1 MENEN
6 TEIKI
11 DETTT
16 MSVDELVKDYKHLKA
31 LNDYMYKRLIHTQD
45 YSFDLQEQL
54 NSQNEYIATQES
66 VIKEVEEMLDVLVDT
81 FDENTIK
88 GKSKPELNLVEYLRE
103 RREFKQ
109 RKNRRIYRRI
119 CNQSRQRRKSTRL
132 DRRLRSGKLRHGLRN
147 GRCGA
152 RRKRLRFRQET
163 WSGNQTG
170 YQSGEGRRRR
180 FAPLRGVRY
189 SHQQRRV

>member
-66 VIKEVEEMLDVLVDT
+66 VIKEVEEMLDILVDI

-88 GKSKPELNLVEYLRE
+88 GKSKPELDLLEYLKE

-109 RKNRRIYRRI
+109 GKT
-119 CNQSRQRRKSTRL
+119 SR
-132 DRRLRSGKLRHGLRN
+132 GLYDFLTSMI
-147 GRCGA
+147 
-152 RRKRLRFRQET
+152 K
-163 WSGNQTG
+163 
-170 YQSGEGRRRR
+170 
-180 FAPLRGVRY
+180 
-189 SHQQRRV
+189 

>member
-66 VIKEVEEMLDVLVDT
+66 VIKEVEEMLDVLIDI

-109 RKNRRIYRRI
+109 GKT
-119 CNQSRQRRKSTRL
+119 SR
-132 DRRLRSGKLRHGLRN
+132 GLYDFLTSMI
-147 GRCGA
+147 
-152 RRKRLRFRQET
+152 K
-163 WSGNQTG
+163 
-170 YQSGEGRRRR
+170 
-180 FAPLRGVRY
+180 
-189 SHQQRRV
+189 

>member
-1 MENEN
+1 MEKEN

-66 VIKEVEEMLDVLVDT
+66 VIKEVEEMLDVLVGI

-88 GKSKPELNLVEYLRE
+88 GKSKPELDLLEYLKE
-103 RREFKQ
+103 RRDLKQ
-109 RKNRRIYRRI
+109 GKIGRGLYDFLT
-119 CNQSRQRRKSTRL
+119 STI
-132 DRRLRSGKLRHGLRN
+132 K
-147 GRCGA
+147 
-152 RRKRLRFRQET
+152 
-163 WSGNQTG
+163 
-170 YQSGEGRRRR
+170 
-180 FAPLRGVRY
+180 
-189 SHQQRRV
+189 

>member
-54 NSQNEYIATQES
+54 NSQNEYIANQES
-66 VIKEVEEMLDVLVDT
+66 VIKEVEEMLDVLVDI

-88 GKSKPELNLVEYLRE
+88 GKSKPELDFLEYLRE
-103 RREFKQ
+103 RRDFKQ
-109 RKNRRIYRRI
+109 GKT
-119 CNQSRQRRKSTRL
+119 SRCLYDFLTSTI
-132 DRRLRSGKLRHGLRN
+132 K
-147 GRCGA
+147 
-152 RRKRLRFRQET
+152 
-163 WSGNQTG
+163 
-170 YQSGEGRRRR
+170 
-180 FAPLRGVRY
+180 
-189 SHQQRRV
+189 

>member
-1 MENEN
+1 MEKEN

-11 DETTT
+11 DETTA

-66 VIKEVEEMLDVLVDT
+66 VIKEVEEMLDVLVGI

-88 GKSKPELNLVEYLRE
+88 GKSKPELDLLEYLKE
-103 RREFKQ
+103 RRDFKQ
-109 RKNRRIYRRI
+109 GKTGRGLYDFLT
-119 CNQSRQRRKSTRL
+119 STI
-132 DRRLRSGKLRHGLRN
+132 K
-147 GRCGA
+147 
-152 RRKRLRFRQET
+152 
-163 WSGNQTG
+163 
-170 YQSGEGRRRR
+170 
-180 FAPLRGVRY
+180 
-189 SHQQRRV
+189 

>member
-54 NSQNEYIATQES
+54 NSQNEYIANQES
-66 VIKEVEEMLDVLVDT
+66 VIKEVEEMLDVLVDI

-88 GKSKPELNLVEYLRE
+88 GKSKPELDLLEYLRE

-109 RKNRRIYRRI
+109 GKT
-119 CNQSRQRRKSTRL
+119 SRGLYDFLTSTI
-132 DRRLRSGKLRHGLRN
+132 K
-147 GRCGA
+147 
-152 RRKRLRFRQET
+152 
-163 WSGNQTG
+163 
-170 YQSGEGRRRR
+170 
-180 FAPLRGVRY
+180 
-189 SHQQRRV
+189 

>member
-11 DETTT
+11 DETTI

-88 GKSKPELNLVEYLRE
+88 GKSKPELDLLEYLRE
-103 RREFKQ
+103 RRDFKQ
-109 RKNRRIYRRI
+109 GKTGKGLYDFL
-119 CNQSRQRRKSTRL
+119 TRMI
-132 DRRLRSGKLRHGLRN
+132 K
-147 GRCGA
+147 
-152 RRKRLRFRQET
+152 
-163 WSGNQTG
+163 
-170 YQSGEGRRRR
+170 
-180 FAPLRGVRY
+180 
-189 SHQQRRV
+189 

>member
-54 NSQNEYIATQES
+54 NSQNEYIANQES
-66 VIKEVEEMLDVLVDT
+66 VIKEVEEMLDVLVDI

-109 RKNRRIYRRI
+109 GKT
-119 CNQSRQRRKSTRL
+119 SRGSYDFLTSMIK
-132 DRRLRSGKLRHGLRN
+132 
-147 GRCGA
+147 
-152 RRKRLRFRQET
+152 
-163 WSGNQTG
+163 
-170 YQSGEGRRRR
+170 
-180 FAPLRGVRY
+180 
-189 SHQQRRV
+189 

>member
-54 NSQNEYIATQES
+54 NSQNEYIANQES
-66 VIKEVEEMLDVLVDT
+66 VIKEVEEMLDVLVDI

-88 GKSKPELNLVEYLRE
+88 GKSKPELDLLEYLRE
-103 RREFKQ
+103 RREYKQ
-109 RKNRRIYRRI
+109 GKT
-119 CNQSRQRRKSTRL
+119 SR
-132 DRRLRSGKLRHGLRN
+132 GLYDFLTSMI
-147 GRCGA
+147 
-152 RRKRLRFRQET
+152 K
-163 WSGNQTG
+163 
-170 YQSGEGRRRR
+170 
-180 FAPLRGVRY
+180 
-189 SHQQRRV
+189 